1 MELDLDVLENEL
13 NLPFIVISGHIN
25 QLLIRVPWTKLGSEA
40 VKITIDTIGKFLI
53 VAQGFNWVL
62 LFDCYILKIPNYI
75 VMIFI
80 ECVLKLKTPQQ
91 RKAKKND
98 TRQVGFYF
106 IFLNVVIIDL
116 PLLIK
121 L

>member
-1 MELDLDVLENEL
+1 LELDLDVLEKEL

-40 VKITIDTIGKFLI
+40 VKITIDTIGKSLF
-53 VAQGFNWVL
+53 VSL
-62 LFDCYILKIPNYI
+62 LFDCYILNILNYI
-75 VMIFI
+75 LMNFL

-98 TRQVGFYF
+98 TRQVGFNFFAGSNY
-106 IFLNVVIIDL
+106 
-116 PLLIK
+116 
-121 L
+121 